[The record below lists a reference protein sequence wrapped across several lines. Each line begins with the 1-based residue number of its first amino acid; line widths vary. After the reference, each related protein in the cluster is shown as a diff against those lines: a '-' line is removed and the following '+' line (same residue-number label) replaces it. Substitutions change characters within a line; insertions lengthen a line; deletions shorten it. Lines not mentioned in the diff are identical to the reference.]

1 MSEKLP
7 KVVVCHPA
15 RQHSHQLAIGLS
27 KYGLLDRY
35 ISGVPCTDKSVPY
48 SIRRFFK
55 RELDAYRLDLNPSF
69 LEHIFVAPLLRRWA
83 ARMLSRAYYVDVA
96 HRADAIFDF
105 MAARRIR
112 ALRPDIV
119 VGYENSALLTFRA
132 AKGFGAKTV
141 LDAASFHHAM
151 QDQLFAPIESDHTHA
166 RIVRR
171 KNMEIG
177 LADIVMTVSEL
188 AANSYRSA
196 AIQNVFSCPVGVDL
210 DQFDYSRRNV
220 ADVSSRGIR
229 FVYVGRI
236 SKQKG
241 CDTLV
246 RSFVELQSL
255 NPEIGLTVIGSVVD
269 NEIIVGAKGI
279 KYIPQLSHS
288 QLAEELNNHDVLV
301 LPSAFDSF
309 GMVVVEAMACG
320 LPAIVS
326 EHVGARE
333 LVVPGKTGHIVRFGD
348 HASLMSAMS
357 WYIDHRDLLPS
368 QSTAA
373 AQMASNY
380 SWTAYHAR
388 AVQIITG
395 GNS

>member
-1 MSEKLP
+1 MSEIRP

-48 SIRRFFK
+48 SIRRFYK
-55 RELDAYRLDLNPSF
+55 REIDAYRLDLNPSF
-69 LEHIFVAPLLRRWA
+69 LEHNFVAPVLRRLA
-83 ARMLSRAYYVDVA
+83 ARLLSRPSNVDVA

-119 VGYENSALLTFRA
+119 VGYENSALFTFRA
-132 AKGFGAKTV
+132 AKDCGAKAV
-141 LDAASFHHAM
+141 LDAASFHHTM
-151 QDQLFAPIESDHTHA
+151 QDYLFAPVESERIHA

-188 AANSYRSA
+188 AADSYRNA
-196 AIQNVFSCPVGVDL
+196 AIRNVVSCPLGVDL
-210 DQFDYSRRNV
+210 DLFENSRRNT
-220 ADVSSRGIR
+220 AEASRRGIR

-246 RSFVELQSL
+246 RSFTELRSL
-255 NPEIGLTVIGSVVD
+255 NPEIELTVIGSIVD
-269 NEIIVGAKGI
+269 NEIIAGAHGI
-279 KYIPQLSHS
+279 RYIQQLSHS

-333 LVVPGKTGHIVRFGD
+333 LVLPGKTGEIVRFGD
-348 HASLMSAMS
+348 YSSLMSAMS
-357 WYIDHRDLLPS
+357 WYIANRDLLPS

-388 AVQIITG
+388 AVRTITG
-395 GNS
+395 GKN